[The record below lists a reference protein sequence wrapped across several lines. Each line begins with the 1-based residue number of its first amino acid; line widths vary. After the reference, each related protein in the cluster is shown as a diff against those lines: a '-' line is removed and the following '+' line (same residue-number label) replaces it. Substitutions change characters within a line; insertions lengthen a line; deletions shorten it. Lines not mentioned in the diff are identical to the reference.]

1 MASIKKRGEKFCVIY
16 SYMDGEGNRKQ
27 KWETYASLAEAK
39 KRKKE
44 IEYKTT
50 IGTIVIPKCVY
61 LKELLD
67 EYISLYGK
75 EKWAISTYGNNVS
88 LINNYIIP
96 VIGETKLSDINTRFL
111 EVYYQQLLKK
121 KAVPNKAFRKPKE
134 ELVST
139 STVRDIH
146 KILRSCFEQ
155 AVKWELIEKNPAIHA
170 TVPKYKAQKREIWT
184 AETLMRATELCDDTI
199 LNIAMNLAFS
209 ASLRIGEI
217 AGLTWDCVDISPEAV
232 EEGRAYIFIN
242 KEFQRVSKDAVKE
255 LEGKDLILV
264 FPSEGKLCTTVRI
277 LKSPKT
283 ESSIRKVYIPKSVS
297 EMLTKQKAEQEELKD
312 ILGSEYK
319 DYGLVLATSYGM
331 PIGDGSIRSRFK
343 KLIADNDLPEVV
355 FHSLRHSSV
364 TYKLK
369 LNGGDIKAVQ
379 GDSGHAQVNM
389 VTDVYSHIID
399 EDRRKNAALFEDA
412 FYGKKNLNPQIDGSE
427 GAKTVNV
434 PDGIDAEV
442 LAKVLGNPEMVAL
455 LSSLAKS
462 MQK

>member
-427 GAKTVNV
+427 GAKTVNG
-434 PDGIDAEV
+434 PEEIDAEV

>member
-16 SYMDGEGNRKQ
+16 LYMDGEGNRKQ

-61 LKELLD
+61 LTELLN

-96 VIGETKLSDINTRFL
+96 VIGDTKLTDINTRFL

-134 ELVST
+134 EFIST

-155 AVKWELIEKNPAIHA
+155 AVKWELMEKNPAIHA

-184 AETLMRATELCDDTI
+184 AETLMRATELCEDTT

-283 ESSIRKVYIPKSVS
+283 ESSIRKVYIPRSVS

-427 GAKTVNV
+427 GAKTVKV